1 MSAHETSRRPLRKP
15 SLRLVVLAAL
25 LSVLPLLASTCFR
38 VPSSASAPP
47 GLYLLTYRAPARGAW
62 VAACLPAPLSR
73 FGRERDYLGVGA
85 CPGGATE
92 VLKRVAALP
101 GDRVTVSATGLV
113 VNGSPLRR
121 TARRARD
128 TAGRPIPRVPDG
140 SYLVAPGT
148 LWVYS
153 DEVPTSWDSR
163 YFGAVPL
170 AGVRSNAVLLLATP
184 GYENPSISHGSLLH
198 LRAVRSHDAMTSRST
213 HPTPQPSTGSTL
225 GGPGATSLL
234 SALASLLGAASFFT
248 QRLAHHLAYHELLGR
263 PWFFLPLPAPVLL
276 GVAAAGLALPVW
288 ALAAPHR
295 RPAAPALLLPS
306 AFAFALAYGPLYAP
320 AAGFDWFAALLRT
333 SWRWKAVGA
342 AAEAVAVLVAGL
354 GITAALL
361 RLALGRRSTVA
372 ATAHGSARFADRADL
387 AAADLLSGEGL
398 VLGALGRGR
407 RPFALTDRSGQHALV
422 VMPPGAGK
430 TTGPIASS
438 LLNTPEHS
446 ALVLDPKGELFEL
459 TAGWRADAGQEII
472 RFAPHDGTGET
483 WAWNPLQEVPRG
495 DREIAALA
503 ALTENLVSYPA
514 ETQGDSHWTASA
526 RSLLRCLLLDEL
538 YRSDTPSLAGARA
551 RLTSRTGPDDLERL
565 FDEMAGAVHDR
576 ELRFG
581 WRKAG
586 RPTATH
592 PEIARLARTFAST
605 PDRERGS
612 IVSTL
617 NRFLDLWGD
626 ARVAA
631 ATARSRW
638 NLSHLTD
645 PAQPTTVYVTAPFN
659 ELARLAPL
667 LRVLVALLVHRLTDD
682 SVPYQDAAT
691 GRRRRV
697 LLVLDEFASLGRI
710 PLLEHV
716 LAFLRG
722 YGVTAMLAIQDVGQ
736 LYRLY
741 TRNETFS
748 GTCGIHVATATANLT
763 TRSEISRRAGEATV
777 IYPKRSRSGTFT
789 KGKTTRSQAEVRRPL
804 LTEGEVGTLSPD
816 QLLILK
822 AGHPAVLAEKLPY
835 WRHPVLARRAKLAPP
850 RRPVVEARAASGSLP
865 AGGTSDDS
873 ALTTGPEPLP
883 PPRPRPRDR
892 EQER

>member
-1 MSAHETSRRPLRKP
+1 
-15 SLRLVVLAAL
+15 
-25 LSVLPLLASTCFR
+25 
-38 VPSSASAPP
+38 
-47 GLYLLTYRAPARGAW
+47 
-62 VAACLPAPLSR
+62 
-73 FGRERDYLGVGA
+73 
-85 CPGGATE
+85 
-92 VLKRVAALP
+92 
-101 GDRVTVSATGLV
+101 
-113 VNGSPLRR
+113 
-121 TARRARD
+121 
-128 TAGRPIPRVPDG
+128 
-140 SYLVAPGT
+140 
-148 LWVYS
+148 
-153 DEVPTSWDSR
+153 
-163 YFGAVPL
+163 
-170 AGVRSNAVLLLATP
+170 
-184 GYENPSISHGSLLH
+184 
-198 LRAVRSHDAMTSRST
+198 MTSRST
-213 HPTPQPSTGSTL
+213 HPTPQPSPSPTL

-248 QRLAHHLAYHELLGR
+248 QRIAHAIGYDPLLGR
-263 PWFFLPLPAPVLL
+263 PWLFLPLPKPVLF

-288 ALAAPHR
+288 ALAAKHR

-306 AFAFALAYGPLYAP
+306 ALAFTLAHGPLYP
-320 AAGFDWFAALLRT
+320 PIAGFDWFAALLRT

-361 RLALGRRSTVA
+361 RRAVARGTAVA

-459 TAGWRADAGQEII
+459 TAGWRASQGHRVI
-472 RFAPHDGTGET
+472 RFAPHGGT
-483 WAWNPLQEVPRG
+483 AASRPWNPLAEVARG
-495 DREIAALA
+495 EREIATLSALA
-503 ALTENLVSYPA
+503 ENLVSYPA
-514 ETQGDSHWTASA
+514 DVQSADHWTAAA
-526 RSLLRCLLLDEL
+526 RSLLRCLLLHEL
-538 YRSDTPSLAGARA
+538 YSHPRPTFAGART
-551 RLTSRTGPDDLERL
+551 RLSSNAGKDALDEL
-565 FDEMAGAVHDR
+565 FAEMATTAHDR
-576 ELRFG
+576 DGRYG
-581 WRKAG
+581 WLDAED

-592 PEIARLARTFAST
+592 PEIRRLARTFEAT
-605 PDRERGS
+605 PERERGS

-626 ARVAA
+626 PRVAA
-631 ATARSRW
+631 STGSSGW
-638 NLSHLTD
+638 NLSFLTD
-645 PAQPTTVYVTAPFN
+645 PRKPTTVYVTAPFN

-667 LRVLVALLVHRLTDD
+667 LRILVALLVHRLTDD
-682 SVPYQDAAT
+682 SDPYRDVAA
-691 GRRRRV
+691 GGRRRV

-722 YGVTAMLAIQDVGQ
+722 YGITAMLAVQDIGQ

-748 GTCGIHVATATANLT
+748 GTCGIHLATATANLT
-763 TRSEISRRAGEATV
+763 TRSEVSRRAGEATV
-777 IYPKRSRSGTFT
+777 IYPKRSRTGSLTQ
-789 KGKTTRSQAEVRRPL
+789 GKTTRTQAEVRRPL
-804 LTEGEVGTLSPD
+804 LTEGEVGSLSPD

-822 AGHPAVLAEKLPY
+822 AGHPAVLAERLPY
-835 WRHPVLARRAKLAPP
+835 WGHPVLARRANLTPP
-850 RRPVVEARAASGSLP
+850 RRLDDGDGATGAAAPVGRPLTRSGSGAIVSP
-865 AGGTSDDS
+865 VAGPSEDS

-883 PPRPRPRDR
+883 LPRPRPRDR
-892 EQER
+892 ELGR